1 MTDTAK
7 MRAPKKTAGTT
18 RHKTTANKTD
28 SHASEKH
35 RMNAQTFAGFFR
47 LLKLLFSFYP
57 MQMSIIGCCIVI
69 FSIATALPAVCM
81 QQAIQ
86 VVSEHFVE
94 GNWNAAAPRILHIT
108 LVLASIYATAI
119 CASII
124 RSQLIAHM
132 TQGSLMKLRTL
143 MFSHMQKLPLQ
154 FFDTTKH
161 GDIMSN
167 YTNDVDALR
176 QFISQALP
184 SLVTTCISML
194 SILCIML
201 WYSPLLCCVVLAVV
215 LVMIRLVQVLGG
227 KAAHFFV
234 ARQQEL
240 AALEGFA
247 QETLRGQKVIQ
258 VFTHEQATKESFSAY
273 NERMFEAAKSA
284 NIFGITLMPI
294 LFNLSNIAYAL
305 VALIGG
311 VGIVMALPAFSLAA
325 TTLRIDIV
333 VSFLSLT
340 KGFASSIGEVSSQ
353 INPIVMGLAGARRIF
368 ELLDQ
373 QVEGNKGDVSLVIQQ
388 TAQDE
393 AQGYTHRRVT
403 SCSFWKCPAA
413 GLRTSRDANSAEEQ
427 LVRVRGDIRFDR
439 VFFGYTPD
447 KNVLHDISLHAR
459 PGQKIAFV
467 GATGAG
473 KTTITNLI
481 NRFYEIN
488 QGTIYYDGIDIRRI
502 KKHDLRRCLG
512 MVLQQT
518 NLFAGT
524 VMENIRYGKLDAS
537 DAECIGAAKLAG
549 ADSFIQR
556 LPEGYNTL
564 LSDNATQ
571 LSEGQ
576 HQLLSIARAA
586 IADPAVMILD
596 EATSSIDTR
605 TEFIV
610 QQGMDALMQGRT
622 TFVIAHRLSTVR
634 NADTII
640 VLEHGR
646 IIESGSHDELIAQ
659 HGRYYQLYTGA
670 FELE

>member
-1 MTDTAK
+1 MKEQATPRTDEKGAG
-7 MRAPKKTAGTT
+7 KT
-18 RHKTTANKTD
+18 H
-28 SHASEKH
+28 EKH
-35 RMNAQTFAGFFR
+35 RMNAQTFAGLFR
-47 LLKLLFSFYP
+47 LIRLLFSFYP
-57 MQMSIIGCCIVI
+57 VQLSFIGICIVI

-94 GNWNAAAPRILHIT
+94 GNWAAAAPRITQIT
-108 LVLASIYATAI
+108 IVLACIYVTAI
-119 CASII
+119 IASII
-124 RSQLIAHM
+124 RSQLIAQV

-143 MFSHMQKLPLQ
+143 MFKHMQKLPLQ

-161 GDIMSN
+161 GDIMSH
-167 YTNDVDALR
+167 YTNDVDSLR

-201 WYSPLLCCVVLAVV
+201 WYSPLLTAVV
-215 LVMIRLVQVLGG
+215 LTVVFIMIRLVQVFGG

-234 ARQQEL
+234 ARQEAL
-240 AALEGFA
+240 ASLEGFA
-247 QETLRGQKVIQ
+247 QETLQGQKVIQ
-258 VFTHEQATKESFSAY
+258 VFTHEKAIKEAFSAY

-311 VGIVMALPAFSLAA
+311 VGIIMTVPAFSFAA

-368 ELLDQ
+368 ALLDQ
-373 QVEGNKGDVSLVIQQ
+373 HVEDDKGDVSLVMQQ
-388 TAQDE
+388 QAQDE
-393 AQGYTHRRVT
+393 AQGYTHCHTT
-403 SCSFWKCPAA
+403 SCSFWKCPTAHHDGTEDSSNNA
-413 GLRTSRDANSAEEQ
+413 SNGSSNVTAEEQ
-427 LVRVRGDIRFDR
+427 LVPVRGDIRFDK

-447 KNVLHDISLHAR
+447 KNVLHNISLHAT
-459 PGQKIAFV
+459 PGQKLAFV

-488 QGTIYYDGIDIRRI
+488 QGSIYYDGIDIRRI

-518 NLFAGT
+518 NLFTGT

-556 LPEGYNTL
+556 LPEGYNTW

-576 HQLLSIARAA
+576 RQLLSIARAA

-610 QQGMDALMQGRT
+610 QKGMDALMQGRT

-659 HGRYYQLYTGA
+659 HGKYYQLYTGA